1 LQPKQWFN
9 PKTDWWGI
17 PVLVFFLTFLVIPLA
32 WFAVMSFWR
41 FDGVSYKPAFTFE
54 NFVEVLTTGGYLRA
68 YGKTMMFSGITIG
81 VSMLI
86 GFPIAFFLTKIVKT
100 FRNQMALFLIILT
113 PFWTSYLI
121 RTLAWV
127 PTFGQKGVLN
137 MVLLN
142 LRFIDQPSEI
152 FLYSSFSTIVAYI
165 QLYSLFMAGPI
176 FFSLASIRP
185 ETIEAA
191 QDLGASKFQVFK
203 EIILPLSLSG
213 IAIGAIFILT
223 LTMGEFTTV
232 AVIGGG
238 KSATIGTLIN
248 NLLPYNQFPQ
258 AAANSVFL
266 IVLTSFGI
274 YLMNRIIDIRKEL

>member
-1 LQPKQWFN
+1 M
-9 PKTDWWGI
+9 
-17 PVLVFFLTFLVIPLA
+17 VIPLA

-41 FDGVSYKPAFTFE
+41 FTGVLYEPAFTLE
-54 NFVEVLTTGGYLRA
+54 NFVEIFTTGGYLNA
-68 YGKTMMFSGITIG
+68 YKKTVFFSGITIG
-81 VSMLI
+81 VSLFI
-86 GFPIAFFLTKIVKT
+86 GFPIAFFLTKVVKT
-100 FRNQMALFLIILT
+100 FRYQIALFLVILT

-121 RTLAWV
+121 RTLSWV

-142 LRFIDQPSEI
+142 LRFIDKPSEI
-152 FLYSSFSTIVAYI
+152 FLYSDFSTIIAYV

-185 ETIEAA
+185 EVIEAA
-191 QDLGASKFQVFK
+191 QDLGASKFRIFT

-213 IAIGAIFILT
+213 IIIGAIFIFT

-266 IVLTSFGI
+266 IVLTGFGI
-274 YLMNRIIDIRKEL
+274 YVLNKVIDIRKEL